1 MSWLKREKYRMAKF
15 QVVRMWWRHGARDVE
30 ARKRIFFPHSSFL
43 LRQGLSGQ
51 RSAQEVAGRGGQRG
65 APQLAV
71 AVSHPVPEIG
81 ELGRRSWRHLGRAR
95 GEQRSGC
102 GRNRLD
108 NRKRVIDSSRS
119 WEQQP
124 GDNSTDTCKL
134 VILDFLLSV
143 SS

>member
-1 MSWLKREKYRMAKF
+1 MQGRPNVMAP
-15 QVVRMWWRHGARDVE
+15 W
-30 ARKRIFFPHSSFL
+30 RKRRRSAEENVFPHLSFL

-102 GRNRLD
+102 GRDRLD
-108 NRKRVIDSSRS
+108 NWKRVIDSSRS
-119 WEQQP
+119 
-124 GDNSTDTCKL
+124 
-134 VILDFLLSV
+134 
-143 SS
+143 